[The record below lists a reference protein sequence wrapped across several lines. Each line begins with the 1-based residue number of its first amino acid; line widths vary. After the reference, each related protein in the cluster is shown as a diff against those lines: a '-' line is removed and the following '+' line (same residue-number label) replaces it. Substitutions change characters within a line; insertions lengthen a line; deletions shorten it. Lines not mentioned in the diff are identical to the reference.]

1 MANNVIF
8 SKQFLFVIWTKRLLA
23 FLEKKESCIETAKVL
38 LLSSQKKRQ
47 RSLFWGCFEAVFFLV
62 WWETTTR
69 RQGILTHRAA
79 GTFRDMG
86 TGPHQF
92 YQIHYPNSNQDGE
105 RLCPPNRLYP
115 HQDVWYSSGPDLQS
129 FSALTYHLPCINTPI
144 MLFKEQLKRELD
156 VK

>member
-86 TGPHQF
+86 TGPNQF

-105 RLCPPNRLYP
+105 RLSHPIDFIPTKMFDIPVVLIFRALARLP
-115 HQDVWYSSGPDLQS
+115 T
-129 FSALTYHLPCINTPI
+129 TYLVSIHPLCFLRNSW
-144 MLFKEQLKRELD
+144 KGS
-156 VK
+156 

>member
-1 MANNVIF
+1 MANNIIF

-38 LLSSQKKRQ
+38 LLSSQNKRQ

-69 RQGILTHRAA
+69 RQGIQTYRAA
-79 GTFRDMG
+79 GTYRDVG

-92 YQIHYPNSNQDGE
+92 CQIQYPNSNQDGE
-105 RLCPPNRLYP
+105 RLCPPNRLIP
-115 HQDVWYSSGPDLQS
+115 TKMFGVPV
-129 FSALTYHLPCINTPI
+129 ALIFRALARLPTTYLVSIHPLCFLRNSW
-144 MLFKEQLKRELD
+144 KGS
-156 VK
+156 